1 LEIIMLGI
9 FKKKKEK
16 CKCFICSLQYPIRE
30 CVEVK
35 YRYGDDQGE
44 IGIAYMCNTCAAK
57 YTNE

>member
-1 LEIIMLGI
+1 MLGI